1 MQDCLIRNNMAK
13 KKILIICP
21 NPEGYVPGQRL
32 KYEQYFENW
41 RENDYNITIKPFI
54 SESFQKIVY
63 KNNHLALKFYH
74 TILGY
79 VSRINILTQLRQY
92 DIVYIF
98 LWVTPFGFPLF
109 EMLYCAIA
117 KRVIYDIDDLV
128 YTTNKKAPWYS
139 KLFKTKYKPIYLMKK
154 AEHVITCTPYLDEFV
169 RKYNSFTTDISSTVD
184 TAKKYKCVNLYSN
197 DKPLTIGWSGSHST
211 IRYFVTIKN
220 VLVAIQKKYPDIKI
234 MVMGGSNIQIP
245 DLKVESTEWSEEKE
259 MATLQSFDIGIY
271 PLPNEQWVY
280 GKSGLKAIQ
289 YMALGIPTIAT
300 AIGTNFRVIENGT
313 SGYLVNS
320 EEEWIE
326 RLTLLIENPTLRKK
340 IGTAGRLKVEEFFSV
355 DANKHKYLD
364 AFNELIP
371 IN

>member
-1 MQDCLIRNNMAK
+1 MAQ

-21 NPEGYVPGQRL
+21 NPEGYAPGQRL

-41 RENDYNITIKPFI
+41 KQNGYDITVKPFI
-54 SESFQKIVY
+54 STSFQKIVY
-63 KNNHLALKFYH
+63 KKGYLASKFYY

-79 VSRINILTQLRQY
+79 VSRIITLFNLRQY

-109 EMLYCAIA
+109 EVLYCEIA

-128 YTTNKKAPWYS
+128 YTTNKNSPWYS
-139 KLFKTKYKPIYLMKK
+139 KLFKTKYKPIYMMKK

-169 RKYNSFTTDISSTVD
+169 RKYNRNTTDISSTVD
-184 TAKKYKCVNLYSN
+184 TAKKYNCVNLYSN
-197 DKPLTIGWSGSHST
+197 EKPLTIGWSGSHST
-211 IRYFVTIKN
+211 VRHFLTIKN
-220 VLVAIQKKYPDIKI
+220 VLVTIQQKYPDIKI

-245 DLKVESTEWSEEKE
+245 NLKVESTEWSEEKE
-259 MATLQSFDIGIY
+259 IATLQSFDIGIY

-300 AIGTNFRVIENGT
+300 AIGTNFRVIGNGT

-326 RLTLLIENPTLRKK
+326 KLTLLIENPSLRKQ
-340 IGTAGRLKVEEFFSV
+340 IGMAGRVKVEDFFSV
-355 DANKHKYLD
+355 HANEEKYLN
-364 AFNELIP
+364 AFNKILLK
-371 IN
+371 N

>member
-1 MQDCLIRNNMAK
+1 
-13 KKILIICP
+13 
-21 NPEGYVPGQRL
+21 
-32 KYEQYFENW
+32 
-41 RENDYNITIKPFI
+41 
-54 SESFQKIVY
+54 
-63 KNNHLALKFYH
+63 
-74 TILGY
+74 
-79 VSRINILTQLRQY
+79 
-92 DIVYIF
+92 
-98 LWVTPFGFPLF
+98 
-109 EMLYCAIA
+109 
-117 KRVIYDIDDLV
+117 
-128 YTTNKKAPWYS
+128 
-139 KLFKTKYKPIYLMKK
+139 MKK
-154 AEHVITCTPYLDEFV
+154 AEHIITCTPYLDEFV
-169 RKYNSFTTDISSTVD
+169 RKYNRNTTDISSTVD
-184 TAKKYKCVNLYSN
+184 TAQKYNCVNLYSN

-211 IRYFVTIKN
+211 IRHFVTIKN
-220 VLVAIQKKYPDIKI
+220 VLVAIQQKYPDIKI

-245 DLKVESTEWSEEKE
+245 DLNVASTEWSEEKE
-259 MATLQSFDIGIY
+259 IATLQSFDIGIY

-300 AIGTNFRVIENGT
+300 AIGTNFRVIENGI